1 MENSLEILS
10 VSLDKKLEVL
20 KKIQVYNE
28 KQEKAFAEG
37 QPDMDSF
44 DEAMEEKEALI
55 SELERLDDGF
65 EALYERIAKGL
76 QENKQKYSAQIKELQ
91 QKIGRVTE
99 MSVSI
104 QAQEARNKKLIENF
118 FHAERAKL
126 GNDRKGSRAAYDYYK
141 NMSGAGAGMS
151 RFMDQK
157 N

>member
-10 VSLDKKLEVL
+10 TSLDKKLEVL
-20 KKIQVYNE
+20 KKIQMYNA
-28 KQEKAFAEG
+28 KQEKAFSEG
-37 QPDMDSF
+37 QPDVDSF

-55 SELERLDDGF
+55 TELEKLDDGF

-76 QENKQKYSAQIKELQ
+76 QENRQKYSAQIAVLQ
-91 QKIGRVTE
+91 QKIGKVTE

-104 QAQEARNKKLIENF
+104 QAQEARNKKLIEDYFNR
-118 FHAERAKL
+118 ERAKL
-126 GNDRKGSRAAYDYYK
+126 GNERKGSKGAYDYYK
-141 NMSGAGAGMS
+141 SMSGAGLGMS